1 MSKLSTL
8 FTLTLLLSLC
18 LTYASR
24 PNLGFKALSSLHEDN
39 IVGSKVSSVE
49 LDDDESCEGI
59 EEEQECLTRRTLMA
73 HLDYIYTQHK
83 PKN

>member
-1 MSKLSTL
+1 MQKLGTL

-24 PNLGFKALSSLHEDN
+24 FNLGFKDVSSLHED
-39 IVGSKVSSVE
+39 IVGSKESSAE
-49 LDDDESCEGI
+49 LDDESCEGI